1 LPYNFKNEESRELG
15 ASGEA
20 ARLQDDGQQDYGDSG
35 FNIPQAS
42 FQAELFSD
50 RTRQCIF
57 DFGVT
62 RHGRNSAVCRIRVK
76 VVIGTVPL

>member
-1 LPYNFKNEESRELG
+1 VI
-15 ASGEA
+15 
-20 ARLQDDGQQDYGDSG
+20 QHSG

-50 RTRQCIF
+50 RTRQCVF

-62 RHGRNSAVCRIRVK
+62 RHGSNSAVCRIDVQI
-76 VVIGTVPL
+76 VIGTMPL